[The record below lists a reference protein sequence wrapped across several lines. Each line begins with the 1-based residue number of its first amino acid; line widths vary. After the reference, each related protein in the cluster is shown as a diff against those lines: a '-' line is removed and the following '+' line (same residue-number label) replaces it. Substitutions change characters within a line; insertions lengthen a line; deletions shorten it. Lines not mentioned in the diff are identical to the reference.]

1 MDYPDYSFEPDSYY
15 YDGGGSESGF
25 GTFESSNSLKSHDE
39 KRPAVGHGVP
49 QRLDPDMSIEDLQ
62 VFLDQFY
69 LIKTPEVRQFFQVVT
84 QLILVVLGIFLSDY
98 LIDRYQL

>member
-15 YDGGGSESGF
+15 YDGSGSESGF
-25 GTFESSNSLKSHDE
+25 GTFDSSNSLKSHDE

-69 LIKTPEVRQFFQVVT
+69 LIKTPEVRQFFQVIT
-84 QLILVVLGIFLSDY
+84 QLIFVVLGIFC
-98 LIDRYQL
+98 LIA